1 MPDRKAATVAA
12 RFSGAAGRYEQ
23 AALIQKE
30 AALRFDVWLAQ
41 QITAQPESIAEI
53 GCGTGLLT
61 RLLHQRYPRA
71 RLHATDL
78 APAMVDSCRAS
89 LPAKPNLQF
98 SVRDGRVATF
108 DPAPDWVVSAM
119 CFQWFDPLQAVLEH
133 HLAASRVLA
142 FSILLDGSFKAW
154 RAAHERA
161 GMAPGLHACPNYGQ
175 LLQMCERLG
184 ASRVRSERITV
195 SEHHAS
201 GLSFAHSLR
210 AIGADQPRAGHAPVS
225 LKPVLRQLER
235 GFDAD
240 YEIGFFLI
248 ER

>member
-1 MPDRKAATVAA
+1 MPDREPPSVAA
-12 RFSGAAGRYEQ
+12 RFSEAAQRYEQ

-30 AALRFDVWLAQ
+30 AALRFDAWLAR
-41 QITAQPESIAEI
+41 QIKAEPESIAEI

-89 LPAKPNLQF
+89 LPATQNLQF
-98 SVRDGRVATF
+98 SVRDGRVARF

-133 HLAASRVLA
+133 HLATSRVLA
-142 FSILLDGSFKAW
+142 FSILLDGSFGAW

-161 GMAPGLHACPNYGQ
+161 GIKPGLHACPNYEQ
-175 LLQMCERLG
+175 LLQMCARLG
-184 ASRVRSERITV
+184 ACGMRSERITIK
-195 SEHHAS
+195 EHHAS

-210 AIGADQPRAGHAPVS
+210 AIGADQPRAGHTPVS